1 MWAMAIVTL
10 GVGMAALGYLLF
22 RTMEYRIVEWRK
34 KLPPGSMGWP
44 YIGETLQLYSHSPNS
59 FFAAKQRRYGEVFK
73 THILGC
79 PCVMIASPEAARF
92 VLVSQA
98 HLFKPTFPASKQR
111 MIGPQALFFHEGAYH
126 AKLRKLVV
134 SSFTPDGIR
143 GMVSDIE
150 DLALAT
156 LNSWEGQKV
165 NTFMEMKKFSFK
177 VGILKIFGSRE
188 KLDMDD
194 LNESYLTLE
203 KGYNSMPINVPGTKY
218 NKSMKAR
225 RHLSK
230 IIGKVISER
239 RERGEGDNE
248 GPNFLGTLLAHKDE
262 KGGRLSHEQMVD
274 NIIGLIFASRDTT
287 ASVLTWLIK
296 FLKSSPALLD
306 SVTAEQESVRQQKSS
321 LDYKLTWE
329 DMKSMRLTTRVIQET
344 LRVATILSFT
354 FREAV
359 EDVEYKGYIIPKGWK
374 VLPLF
379 RNIHHSPEFFPE
391 PHKFDPSRFEVP
403 PKPNTFLP
411 FGNGMHS
418 CPGSELA
425 KLEMLVFIHH
435 LTTKFRWDFDE
446 SKTGVQYSPFQVPQE
461 GLPIRVERK

>member
-1 MWAMAIVTL
+1 MWTMAMVVLGLAI
-10 GVGMAALGYLLF
+10 AAMGYLVF
-22 RTMEYRIVEWRK
+22 RVMEYRIVEWRK

-44 YIGETLQLYSHSPNS
+44 YIGETLQLYSYSPNS

-98 HLFKPTFPASKQR
+98 HLFKPTFPTSKQK
-111 MIGPQALFFHEGAYH
+111 MIGPQALFFHEGPYH

-150 DLALAT
+150 NLALTT

-177 VGILKIFGSRE
+177 VGILKIFGGQE

-194 LNESYLTLE
+194 LNQSYLTLE

-230 IIGKVISER
+230 IIGKVIQER
-239 RERGEGDNE
+239 RDRGQVDNE
-248 GPNFLGTLLAHKDE
+248 EPNFLATLLAHKDE
-262 KGGRLSHEQMVD
+262 KGQGLSHEQMVD
-274 NIIGLIFASRDTT
+274 NIIGVIFASRDTT

-306 SVTAEQESVRQQKSS
+306 SVTAEQESVRQKKSS

-329 DMKSMRLTTRVIQET
+329 DTKSMRLTTRVIQET

-359 EDVEYKGYIIPKGWK
+359 EDVEYKGFTIPKGWK

-391 PHKFDPSRFEVP
+391 PHKFDPSRFESP
-403 PKPNTFLP
+403 LKPNTFMP
-411 FGNGMHS
+411 FGNGVHS

-461 GLPIRVERK
+461 GLPIRVARK